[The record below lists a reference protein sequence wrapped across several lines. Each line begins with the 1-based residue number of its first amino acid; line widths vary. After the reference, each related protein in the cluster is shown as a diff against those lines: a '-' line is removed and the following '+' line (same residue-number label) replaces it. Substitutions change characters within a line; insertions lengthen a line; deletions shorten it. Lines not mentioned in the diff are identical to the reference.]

1 MPIIN
6 YASKEI
12 QFKIVYYGPA
22 LCGKTTNLQYIHSR
36 ISPSYRGDLIS
47 LATAA
52 DRTLFFDFLPINA
65 VVLQGFKTKFQLY
78 TVPGQ
83 VIYNTTRQLVLRNVD
98 GVVFVADS
106 QWDKMQENV
115 ESFRNLEENLNRQ
128 HLKLDDLPY
137 ALQYNKSDLSDVA
150 PISYLEFLLNNR
162 KRRVRFFEAVATT
175 GFNVFAALDAVTQL
189 LLHKFNREHSSLK
202 PMPTALQTGSK

>member
-12 QFKIVYYGPA
+12 QFKVVYYGPA

-52 DRTLFFDFLPINA
+52 DRTLFFDFLPVNA

-83 VIYNTTRQLVLRNVD
+83 VIYNTTRQLVLRSVD

-115 ESFRNLEENLNRQ
+115 ESFRNLEENLSRQ
-128 HLKLDDLPY
+128 HLKLDELPY
-137 ALQYNKSDLSDVA
+137 ALQYNKRDLNEVA
-150 PISYLEFLLNNR
+150 PINYLVFLLNNR
-162 KRRVRFFEAVATT
+162 KRRVRYFEAVATT

-189 LLHKFNREHSSLK
+189 LLHKFNREHPTLN
-202 PMPTALQTGSK
+202 PMPARAFQTE

>member
-12 QFKIVYYGPA
+12 QFKVVYYGPA
-22 LCGKTTNLQYIHSR
+22 LGGKTTNLQYIHSR

-52 DRTLFFDFLPINA
+52 DRTLFFDFLPVNSI
-65 VVLQGFKTKFQLY
+65 VLQGFKTKFQLY

-83 VIYNTTRQLVLRNVD
+83 VIYNTTRQLVLRSVD

-115 ESFRNLEENLNRQ
+115 ESFRNLEENLGRQ

-137 ALQYNKSDLSDVA
+137 ALQYNKRDLGDVA
-150 PISYLEFLLNNR
+150 PVNYLEFLLNNR
-162 KRRVRFFEAVATT
+162 KRRVRSFEAVATT
-175 GFNVFAALDAVTQL
+175 GFNVFAVLDAVTQL
-189 LLHKFNREHSSLK
+189 LLHKFNREHPTLK
-202 PMPTALQTGSK
+202 PMPAAFPAE

>member
-12 QFKIVYYGPA
+12 HFKVVYYGPA
-22 LCGKTTNLQYIHSR
+22 LGGKTTNLQYIHSR
-36 ISPSYRGDLIS
+36 ISPSYPGDLIS

-52 DRTLFFDFLPINA
+52 DRTLFFDFLPVNSI
-65 VVLQGFKTKFQLY
+65 VLQGFKTKFQLC
-78 TVPGQ
+78 TVHGE
-83 VIYNTTRQLVLRNVD
+83 VIYSASRHLIGRSVD

-115 ESFRNLEENLNRQ
+115 ESFRSLEENLGRQ

-137 ALQYNKSDLSDVA
+137 ALQSNKRDLNDVS
-150 PISYLEFLLNNR
+150 PVNYLEFLLNNR
-162 KRRVRFFEAVATT
+162 RRRVRSFEAVATT
-175 GFNVFAALDAVTQL
+175 
-189 LLHKFNREHSSLK
+189 
-202 PMPTALQTGSK
+202 